1 MNVNILVKKKKQDF
15 SEKKGYLI
23 NGMEKQAANQ
33 KKWKWT
39 PFHNVY
45 KNLGEIKMEHKII
58 KNLYN
63 KILDAC
69 KYEEENVWI
78 NTNNLD
84 AIKVKTIKWNYGF
97 IKTDKL

>member
-1 MNVNILVKKKKQDF
+1 
-15 SEKKGYLI
+15 
-23 NGMEKQAANQ
+23 
-33 KKWKWT
+33 
-39 PFHNVY
+39 
-45 KNLGEIKMEHKII
+45 MEHKII